1 MPPLEYRDSRAA
13 MARLVVDLPSVESF
27 SYRFRYLQHINFLEL
42 EALIRLIRGL
52 VDRGIGNRRVLCLVD
67 SQVVLGS
74 VCKGAPQQPTCELP
88 TPSTRWSFCY
98 QTICRST
105 CVGYPL
111 GQILATHHRVFY
123 SVSKWRTALPLF
135 SRQLHVTPEALPE
148 AQVEVDRCLSHMARA
163 PEPVCNACEQNRES
177 RLTLTLKA
185 VSHQWRPRLRFK
197 MRPCVDTATP
207 SKEADNKCEWVDV
220 VKKYVC
226 EQRETNLVCYRQMFL
241 TSLLMFPK
249 YA

>member
-1 MPPLEYRDSRAA
+1 MLVRRLCPPEFLDLRAA
-13 MARLVVDLPSVESF
+13 MARLVVDLPWVESF
-27 SYRFRYLQHINFLEL
+27 SYRFRYPQHVNLLEL
-42 EALIRLIRGL
+42 EVLISLIRGF
-52 VDRGIGNRRVLCLVD
+52 VDRGFVNRRVLCLVD

-74 VCKGAPQQPTCELP
+74 VCKGRSSSRRANFRP
-88 TPSTRWSFCY
+88 PSTRWSFCY

-123 SVSKWRTALPLF
+123 SVSKWRTVLPLF

-148 AQVEVDRCLSHMARA
+148 AQVEVDRCSSHLARA
-163 PEPVCNACEQNRES
+163 PEPVCNACEKNMES

-185 VSHQWRPRLRFK
+185 VSQQRRPRLRFK

-220 VKKYVC
+220 VKN
-226 EQRETNLVCYRQMFL
+226 T
-241 TSLLMFPK
+241 
-249 YA
+249 YANKEKRISCVTDRCS